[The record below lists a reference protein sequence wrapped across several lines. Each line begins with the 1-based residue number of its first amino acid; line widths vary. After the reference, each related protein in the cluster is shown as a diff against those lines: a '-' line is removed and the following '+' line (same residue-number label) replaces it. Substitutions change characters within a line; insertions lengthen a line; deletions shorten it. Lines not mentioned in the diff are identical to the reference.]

1 MKEKYIKAVKYLNIN
16 LDNGDIGE
24 LSDLSCFINLEYL
37 SISKGFRYKNQKY
50 NKLILKLSETQI
62 KNMKT
67 LKIHESKE
75 ISNTLNDII
84 ITTNPDINN
93 DKIVFEK
100 LEELHIKESLINKI
114 IFNQTNLKKLNIVYD
129 YRKISYSIEDL
140 QNSINDII
148 LKYLS
153 LTHFNILFIYTKG
166 ETSFHYEFIPLM
178 LKFLFAS
185 IQSIENFSFNF
196 YLLYPKYNF
205 YVNKL
210 KLKIKNIRNKKSK
223 FIIKVVN
230 IPLEILEPYFNN
242 IEEINL
248 SYTIVKNQSQL
259 YIEENNAISSITKI
273 RINSLGLE
281 NILYIPIKSFSSLK
295 SLILEIDNI
304 HFVKNFPLFSKDSTF
319 KFDNLEY
326 LEIYFNNAT
335 DKIKILLENIGNI
348 PNLRV
353 LSIINKNIC
362 NTVFPYH
369 KEIIPKCLKFN
380 KLHTLIID
388 ESKNTELESINKY
401 YSIYPELKKTKIKF
415 CSLSK
420 FINNN

>member
-1 MKEKYIKAVKYLNIN
+1 
-16 LDNGDIGE
+16 
-24 LSDLSCFINLEYL
+24 
-37 SISKGFRYKNQKY
+37 
-50 NKLILKLSETQI
+50 
-62 KNMKT
+62 
-67 LKIHESKE
+67 
-75 ISNTLNDII
+75 
-84 ITTNPDINN
+84 
-93 DKIVFEK
+93 
-100 LEELHIKESLINKI
+100 
-114 IFNQTNLKKLNIVYD
+114 
-129 YRKISYSIEDL
+129 
-140 QNSINDII
+140 
-148 LKYLS
+148 
-153 LTHFNILFIYTKG
+153 
-166 ETSFHYEFIPLM
+166 M

-242 IEEINL
+242 IEEIDL

-273 RINSLGLE
+273 RINSLGFE

-295 SLILEIDNI
+295 SLTLEIDNI
-304 HFVKNFPLFSKDSTF
+304 HFVKDFPLFSKDSTF

-335 DKIKILLENIGNI
+335 DKIKILFENIGNI

-362 NTVFPYH
+362 KTVFPYH

-388 ESKNTELESINKY
+388 ESKNTEFESINKY

-420 FINNN
+420 FINTL